1 MDTNSSVFID
11 QNDRIMAALA
21 HITAIIP
28 MVGIIAPIIIWATQ
42 KDKSEYVAFQSL
54 QAIIYQLS
62 IILAWFLGMGCYM
75 TAFFGMFILIPL
87 SESFSNSV
95 PMDIFGVFL
104 PFFVMLV
111 MMVGGIVYIIYGVV
125 AAVMTSQGKNFRYVV
140 IGNRLEKYLS
150 EGKSENGKAVL

>member
-1 MDTNSSVFID
+1 MNTNSSGFID

-21 HITAIIP
+21 HITAVIP
-28 MVGIIAPIIIWATQ
+28 MMGMIAPIIIWATQ

-62 IILAWFLGMGCYM
+62 IILAWLLGMGCYM
-75 TAFFGMFILIPL
+75 AAFFGMFILIPL
-87 SESFSNSV
+87 SDSFSNSV

-104 PFFVMLV
+104 PFLVMLV
-111 MMVGGIVYIIYGVV
+111 MMFGGIAYVIYGVV
-125 AAVMTSQGKNFRYVV
+125 AAVMTFQGKNFRYVV

-150 EGKSENGKAVL
+150 EGKTENEKAIP